1 MQYIETLVKL
11 NESDHAYVSSV
22 VESGEFESVS
32 DYFSHLISL
41 HRHDI
46 VDPPEVIEMIRER
59 YEDSLRNPGRRVT
72 KEQLLEE
79 FHERARRK
87 GLLPPKQES

>member
-1 MQYIETLVKL
+1 M
-11 NESDHAYVSSV
+11 

-41 HRHDI
+41 YRQDI
-46 VDPPEVIEMIRER
+46 VDSPEIIGMIRER
-59 YEDSLRNPGRRVT
+59 YEDSLINPGRRVT

-79 FHERARRK
+79 FHERAWRK
-87 GLLPPKQES
+87 GLLPHKQES